1 MRKEVAM
8 VRQALIVAIT
18 ALGMCVPIAAA
29 AAELTA
35 CGLVTDAELAAFT
48 GGEFE
53 RDDMP
58 PSACSVDTMKDDV
71 FNRYL
76 YWTLE
81 QFELPPG
88 MQPYPDYAKD
98 RVAGSAEN
106 EKTDGGKPVACKVAG
121 PKYFACFDVKSPMG
135 SFKEGQRA
143 ALVMFAKGDAFVR
156 ITVFHDERPNLE
168 VGTELAA
175 RIYERLP

>member
-1 MRKEVAM
+1 MRRLLATTTFA
-8 VRQALIVAIT
+8 ALM
-18 ALGMCVPIAAA
+18 LGLPATTM

-35 CGLVTDAELAAFT
+35 CSLVTDAELKAFT

-53 RDDMP
+53 REDMP
-58 PSACSVDTMKDDV
+58 PSGCSVDTMKDEV

-88 MQPYPDYAKD
+88 MQPYPDYGKD
-98 RVAGSAEN
+98 RVAGSVEN
-106 EKTDGGKPVACKVAG
+106 ETFGGGKPVACKVKG
-121 PKYFACFDVKSPMG
+121 PKHFACFDVASPMG

-143 ALVMFAKGDAFVR
+143 ALVLFAKGDAFVR

-175 RIYERLP
+175 KIYQRLP